1 MATYRYRTLDPVPF
15 AALQRPLPEARVA
28 VVTTAALYAP
38 GQLPFD
44 GSIKGGDVSFRE
56 IPTDVDLAT
65 LGIAHKS
72 DAFDQTGLKKDP
84 NLGLPLERL
93 REMAGREE
101 IGALNRRH
109 LSFMG
114 SITAPGRLL
123 AGTAPAA
130 ADLLVSDGVDVVLLV
145 PL

>member
-15 AALQRPLPEARVA
+15 TPPRRPLLKARVA

-38 GQLPFD
+38 GQPPFD
-44 GSIKGGDVSFRE
+44 GSIKGGDVSYRE
-56 IPTDVDLAT
+56 LPGDVDLAA

-72 DAFDQTGLKKDP
+72 DAFDQRGLKKDR
-84 NLGLPLERL
+84 NLGLPLARL
-93 REMAGREE
+93 REMEGSGE
-101 IGALNRRH
+101 IGELNRRH

-114 SITAPGRLL
+114 SLTAPGRLV

-130 ADLLVSDGVDVVLLV
+130 ADLLLSDGVDVVLLV